1 MKNNLK
7 FISELIKFRLSHIM
21 TFRLGFF
28 APFFI
33 NTSYFLVQLFAFEAI
48 YGHAVIFSCLR
59 SLPITCHKVF
69 LVCGSNPVVGS
80 SKISIFGL
88 CSKARATSILRRCP
102 PESFPTGRFSRSS
115 KAKRWE
121 SSANLVRKSLPLIP

>member
-33 NTSYFLVQLFAFEAI
+33 NTSYFLVGI
-48 YGHAVIFSCLR
+48 VKKS
-59 SLPITCHKVF
+59 
-69 LVCGSNPVVGS
+69 VVV
-80 SKISIFGL
+80 K
-88 CSKARATSILRRCP
+88 TH
-102 PESFPTGRFSRSS
+102 
-115 KAKRWE
+115 
-121 SSANLVRKSLPLIP
+121 

>member
-1 MKNNLK
+1 MKHNLK

-48 YGHAVIFSCLR
+48 YGL
-59 SLPITCHKVF
+59 SLIH
-69 LVCGSNPVVGS
+69 
-80 SKISIFGL
+80 I
-88 CSKARATSILRRCP
+88 
-102 PESFPTGRFSRSS
+102 
-115 KAKRWE
+115 
-121 SSANLVRKSLPLIP
+121 